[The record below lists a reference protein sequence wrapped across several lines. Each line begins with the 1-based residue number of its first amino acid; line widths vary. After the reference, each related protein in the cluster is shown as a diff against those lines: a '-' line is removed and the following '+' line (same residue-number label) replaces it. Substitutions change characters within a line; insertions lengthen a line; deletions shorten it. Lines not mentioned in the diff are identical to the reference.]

1 MGVCG
6 GSGVDDFFRAV
17 SSCGAVREWDGADTG
32 FALGSSFRMSCRVF
46 LLKRMQFAGELRG

>member
-1 MGVCG
+1 M
-6 GSGVDDFFRAV
+6 GVDDFFRAV

-46 LLKRMQFAGELRG
+46 LLKRMLLAGEFRC